1 MVDKVRC
8 PKPGTESA
16 AQRRMGLTG
25 CGSANVTGP
34 DLEGLYDCLNCG
46 LFFILEERKV
56 N

>member
-34 DLEGLYDCLNCG
+34 DEFGLYDCLNCG
-46 LFFILEERKV
+46 LWFEKERKV
-56 N
+56 S